1 MSEYIDNT
9 EKRKETIKS
18 ILKQLHDGKSVSEVK
33 AEFAELLEDAT
44 PGDISEVEQSLIAE
58 GIPVKEIQNLC
69 DVHVAAFRESLDRQS
84 PDKTPQGH
92 PVTTFELENNIAA
105 RILMEFQKTL
115 TELKADPDHPELLA
129 ASRQK
134 LAMLRQFD
142 RHYVR
147 KENLLFPN
155 LEKYGFTGPSV
166 VMWGIHNDVRLI
178 WKELASMLEPANY
191 KTTDEHLS
199 QIQAKF
205 SEVNNTMREM
215 FYKES
220 KILFPDSVERLND
233 ADWVS
238 IQSQEEEIGYY
249 FIKPK
254 MDWAPT
260 TSQEP
265 PSQQPLNAVGNNGK
279 NTLISLIT
287 GALSGTQLNLMLQ
300 NLPIDITFVD
310 ENDRVRFFSETKDRV
325 FPRSPAIIGRKV
337 QNCHPPQSL
346 DRVQQIIDDFRS
358 GKSDESEFWIQM
370 QGKFVHIQYFAM
382 RDEDGAYRGT
392 LEVTQDITHIRTLEG
407 EKRL

>member
-1 MSEYIDNT
+1 
-9 EKRKETIKS
+9 
-18 ILKQLHDGKSVSEVK
+18 
-33 AEFAELLEDAT
+33 
-44 PGDISEVEQSLIAE
+44 
-58 GIPVKEIQNLC
+58 
-69 DVHVAAFRESLDRQS
+69 
-84 PDKTPQGH
+84 
-92 PVTTFELENNIAA
+92 
-105 RILMEFQKTL
+105 
-115 TELKADPDHPELLA
+115 
-129 ASRQK
+129 
-134 LAMLRQFD
+134 
-142 RHYVR
+142 
-147 KENLLFPN
+147 
-155 LEKYGFTGPSV
+155 
-166 VMWGIHNDVRLI
+166 
-178 WKELASMLEPANY
+178 
-191 KTTDEHLS
+191 
-199 QIQAKF
+199 
-205 SEVNNTMREM
+205 M